1 MFRHVTLR
9 GRIGPIMTAPVHYA
23 LPEETQAAFNAAIV
37 AYYQDVDWA
46 LDISAAEFS
55 DADFYMVPG
64 DLVRRDP
71 GTQFLIR
78 RDAVA
83 KSEGVELPIYAEI
96 SISRFEETPFD
107 SLVAIAP
114 KRSKNFARYME
125 DFQYLRQA
133 GLAE

>member
-1 MFRHVTLR
+1 
-9 GRIGPIMTAPVHYA
+9 MTTPVHYA
-23 LPEETQAAFNAAIV
+23 LPEETRAAFDSAIV

-64 DLVRRDP
+64 ELVRRDP
-71 GTQFLIR
+71 ETQFLIH
-78 RDAVA
+78 RDVVDET
-83 KSEGVELPIYAEI
+83 KDVELPAYAQI
-96 SISRFEETPFD
+96 SISRFEVTPFD

-114 KRSKNFARYME
+114 KRSKNFRRYLE
-125 DFQYLRQA
+125 DFRYLRQA